1 MIIKK
6 EFLKTVIKSFDPD
19 SYKGLSKRK
28 FSEAINYLLSLIFIS
43 LLIMSFLALP
53 SVTRIPTYLQ
63 NEFQKVNK
71 ASIEYDI
78 DMIEPIIITKENP
91 KVIIDTTGQ
100 TINITNEVLLITNKG
115 IFYNLNNPKI
125 INKEQLMNFK
135 ELDKEV
141 GNITT
146 FLILLIMPS
155 ILLITYFIYLIKYLI
170 LIFLFSTLAH
180 IINKVVKLNI
190 KYRKVLKIAMYSA
203 TIMVLTDIISIP
215 FFTNNYFIPI
225 ILYAIT
231 YSIAILMVGEKE

>member
-1 MIIKK
+1 LIIKK

-146 FLILLIMPS
+146 F
-155 ILLITYFIYLIKYLI
+155 
-170 LIFLFSTLAH
+170 
-180 IINKVVKLNI
+180 
-190 KYRKVLKIAMYSA
+190 
-203 TIMVLTDIISIP
+203 
-215 FFTNNYFIPI
+215 
-225 ILYAIT
+225 
-231 YSIAILMVGEKE
+231 